1 MENKGSIIWWVIILA
16 VLAAI
21 VYFNF
26 FDKDSKE
33 QDSSEAVTEEVSEGS
48 LIADSLAEKY
58 GATVIGRES
67 LSFTIQAQDQLLS
80 GKPVVFDAYLD
91 DVYRRD
97 DKTYVRFQS
106 YDETDY
112 ILELECDPQMVEDKV
127 LSQTDTTDDWLF
139 WLYNEYVVVANI
151 TEVSKPVIALNAVA
165 GYDEGDAEIEVETSS
180 VFSAKGTCVDME
192 HVVIGD

>member
-1 MENKGSIIWWVIILA
+1 MENRGTIVWWVIILA
-16 VLAAI
+16 VIAAI

-26 FDKDSKE
+26 FDGDSKE
-33 QDSSEAVTEEVSEGS
+33 STPSDTTTEEISEGE
-48 LIADSLAEKY
+48 LLANSLADKY
-58 GATVIGRES
+58 GATVVGGES
-67 LSFTIQAQDQLLS
+67 LSFTIQAQDLLLS

-97 DKTYVRFQS
+97 GKTYVRFQS

-112 ILELECDPQMVEDKV
+112 VLELECDPQMIEDKV
-127 LSQTDTTDDWLF
+127 LSQTDASDDWLF